1 MHLLSRTFRAALLLS
16 VAVNSGMAFGSD
28 EARAQARSPLAEFLG
43 EHGSYAIPPNYRELI
58 ARYYLAL
65 ARSRGV
71 TVTQEAWR
79 TARIAKP
86 YNVPDGLWG
95 SLTGTTVPTVCV
107 TLDGMNAE
115 DIRRRSAFGE
125 LGKAYAK
132 FFFEDGKVQTWP
144 PNSGGLASECG
155 AFSPFTEVMKR

>member
-1 MHLLSRTFRAALLLS
+1 MNAPSRIFGAMLFLV
-16 VAVNSGMAFGSD
+16 VAVNSGTALGSD
-28 EARAQARSPLAEFLG
+28 EPRTGPLAAFLG

-65 ARSRGV
+65 ARSEGV
-71 TVTQEAWR
+71 TITQEALR

-86 YNVPDGLWG
+86 YNVPDGLFG
-95 SLTGTTVPTVCV
+95 RLTGTTIPTVCV
-107 TLDGMNAE
+107 TLDGMNAD

-132 FFFEDGKVQTWP
+132 FLFEDGKPRAWP
-144 PNSGGLASECG
+144 PN
-155 AFSPFTEVMKR
+155 PT